1 MQILHF
7 GNEDSRTVLIQMV
20 YEHDLRVLDS
30 EIRLIQELSGTSDF
44 HLIAVKVDSWN
55 DDLSPWEVPAVF
67 GDEGFGG
74 KAEKTFQYVTSEVLE
89 PLQERFGEGLRL
101 FIGGYSLSG
110 LFALWS
116 AYQTDVFSGC
126 VAASPSVWFPGFTE
140 YVAGHDILTERV
152 YLSLGKKEEKTRNP
166 VMSQVGNAIRAIY
179 DHLQSDVD
187 VTLEWN
193 EGNHFKE
200 PDLRLAKGFAWC
212 LTLLQKCYEN
222 G

>member
-7 GNEDSRTVLIQMV
+7 GNEDSKTVLIQMV

-55 DDLSPWEVPAVF
+55 DDLSPWEAPAVF

-74 KAEKTFQYVTSEVLE
+74 KAEKTFGYVYSNVIE
-89 PLQERFGEGLRL
+89 PLKMNKDEELRL
-101 FIGGYSLSG
+101 IIGGYSLSG

-116 AYQTDVFSGC
+116 VYQTDAFAGC

-140 YVAGHDILTERV
+140 YVAENDILTGHV
-152 YLSLGKKEEKTRNP
+152 YLSLGKKEDKTRNP
-166 VMSQVGNAIRAIY
+166 VMSQVGNAIRSIY
-179 DHLQSDVD
+179 DAVKPKVD

-200 PDLRLAKGFAWC
+200 PDMRLAKGFAWC
-212 LTLLQKCYEN
+212 L
-222 G
+222 GAAV